1 MATRFHR
8 AVAVQALRR
17 AGLPLA
23 LAALLL
29 LAAFR
34 VHEVGFSPVAPTV
47 AARATAPAPRPSPPL
62 ARQALARHDTRAARV
77 AATPPAPRRRAP
89 AGTPAWEVDR
99 WVDRLTTTDRAE
111 TQRAL
116 ARMHAYRPLVF
127 AATRKHGIPDEL
139 IYLAL
144 IESSFRPAATS
155 GAGAAG
161 VWQFMPAT
169 AAGFGLEVGPY
180 VDERRDP
187 VRATDAAARYL
198 AALHRRF
205 GSWHLAAAAYNAG
218 EGRVQ
223 RALRTLPRGSR
234 DPAGEMPYW
243 IVRHR
248 LPAETRAY
256 VPKLLAVARIGRDPE
271 AYGFSALA
279 ARDSAAADP
288 LAFRLVSVPGDVSLA
303 RVAATLALPAAEL
316 RRLNPHLVRGR
327 TPPGRRWA
335 VRVPATT
342 LLPGERSRAPHPPLA
357 SPGNP

>member
-1 MATRFHR
+1 MAARIHA
-8 AVAVQALRR
+8 AVLARALRG
-17 AGLPLA
+17 AGRPLA

-29 LAAFR
+29 MAAFR
-34 VHEVGFSPVAPTV
+34 VHEVRSSPFAPPP
-47 AARATAPAPRPSPPL
+47 ARAAAPSPRPPPPARQPRVQARHDPPAAPAP
-62 ARQALARHDTRAARV
+62 
-77 AATPPAPRRRAP
+77 TPPARRRRAP

-155 GAGAAG
+155 GVGAAG

-223 RALRTLPRGSR
+223 RALNTLPRGSR

-256 VPKLLAVARIGRDPE
+256 VPKLLAAARIGRAPE
-271 AYGFSALA
+271 AYGFSAPA
-279 ARDSAAADP
+279 ALDSAAADP
-288 LAFRLVSVPGDVSLA
+288 LAFRLLSVPGDVSLA
-303 RVAATLALPAAEL
+303 RVAATLSLPAAEL

-335 VRVPATT
+335 VRVPAAT
-342 LLPGERSRAPHPPLA
+342 LLPGERARAPHPHPA
-357 SPGNP
+357 SPSSP